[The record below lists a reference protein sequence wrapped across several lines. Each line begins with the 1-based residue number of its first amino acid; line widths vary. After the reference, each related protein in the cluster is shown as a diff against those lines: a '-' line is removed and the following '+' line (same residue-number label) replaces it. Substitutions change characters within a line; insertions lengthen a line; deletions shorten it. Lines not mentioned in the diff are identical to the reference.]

1 VAEGGEPGV
10 VQRRSSGRWVVVGAL
25 AVVLVLVIGYVV
37 GGAAAASGPVSRA
50 DSALKATV
58 AHNNELA
65 GMFQDDPFKNVDF
78 ASSNPDPAA
87 TKNAL
92 SIVNGFAS
100 RWQDMI
106 NGDRGALR
114 KVQAD
119 LNTSLLTLP
128 ENSTIESH
136 RHRVDAGLAALATA
150 QKALDVIRKQVAFLM
165 PLMDAVAG
173 FQAVGKA
180 ADANDIRTMQSSL
193 ASTAVSMQKA
203 ITLANE
209 ASVPQ
214 PLSSALS
221 VMQKTVTDMQA
232 LVAAVQSGNGAAIN
246 ASLAAIE
253 ADGKA
258 LDAVDTTAI
267 DKAENALIQP
277 LSDAYDREMK
287 IAAGG

>member
-10 VQRRSSGRWVVVGAL
+10 VHRRSSRRWVAVGAI

-58 AHNNELA
+58 NHNNDLA

-92 SIVNGFAS
+92 SIVNGFAT

-114 KVQAD
+114 KVQAE
-119 LNTSLLTLP
+119 LNWSLLTLP
-128 ENSTIESH
+128 ENSTIDSH
-136 RHRVDAGLAALATA
+136 RRRVDAGLSALATA
-150 QKALDVIRKQVAFLM
+150 QKALDLIRKQVAFLM

-180 ADANDIRTMQSSL
+180 AEANDIGTMQSSL

-221 VMQKTVTDMQA
+221 AMQKTVTDMQA
-232 LVAAVQSGNGAAIN
+232 LVAAVQSRNAAAIN

-277 LSDAYDREMK
+277 LSDTYNRDMK
-287 IAAGG
+287 IASGG